1 MPVNTQSITQ
11 LITEFRALHAKDA
24 ITPEALGYLLQR
36 IANLFGQTVDEN
48 SLLKKGSY
56 VRDLGM
62 FASVDAALQAAAARE
77 IVDDRDLRIL
87 HWRTDGDGGTIL
99 MSRWGGHYA
108 TQLLFLHGQSRET
121 KVRLITGG
129 GNYEVGEWQNIVM
142 PVSVTYN
149 AATRQLRFASL
160 KGTTAVTLPAATKSA
175 DGLMTANDKQKVDWA
190 IEGTSVRFDDMVE
203 DANVLAQS
211 TTQAGGEVVYIR
223 SKKVFAYRVGVQ
235 HYKNWSVKGVTSADL
250 YMNEARTEPLSN
262 KVYLL
267 GVELYMRGRGTADL
281 VPVQHDMASLNRLQ
295 GRAMESDAST
305 DPFLFLGD
313 FRPHA
318 GQTGGNFWK
327 GVNAV
332 IDSTFSREAG
342 ADNAKYCGEMRM
354 NVMGSTITLH
364 QIAINHTVGDY
375 LQIISGNIMT
385 TEAGTITYGDGVY
398 ARYFR
403 PINGGVAGAWTI
415 CSLTPNDKALIDS
428 YGATVRDL
436 GTFSSADAALEAAA
450 AREIVEDH
458 SLRVLHW
465 HTDGDGGTILMS
477 RWGGYYVTQYL
488 FMYGQPRECKARMIT
503 CGGNYQVYDWK
514 KLLIPSDISYNNA
527 DRSIV
532 LKDIR
537 GQQLHKIT
545 LPEATTSRAGM
556 MSKEMVATLNTTSD
570 QLTTLKKKVE
580 DLEKLIEQLQAT
592 PSATLNP
599 Q

>member
-36 IANLFGQTVDEN
+36 IANLFGQTVDET

-142 PVSVTYN
+142 PVSITYN
-149 AATRQLRFASL
+149 AATRQIRFASL
-160 KGTTAVTLPAATKSA
+160 KETTAVTLPAATKSA

-267 GVELYMRGRGTADL
+267 GVELYMRGRGTVDL

-415 CSLTPNDKALIDS
+415 CSLTPNDKALIDN

-514 KLLIPSDISYNNA
+514 KLLIPSDISYNSS

-545 LPEATTSRAGM
+545 LPEATTTRAGM

-580 DLEKLIEQLQAT
+580 DLEKLIEQLQT
-592 PSATLNP
+592 
-599 Q
+599 QQ